1 MGVWGFIYDFTVYN
15 LLFIDY
21 ELLCVAESWRLQGG
35 ALASLDAV
43 LGSVVVFR
51 LATGA
56 VAEVVIPF
64 GLAKAGLFSGCSVV
78 LGVVAASEEGS
89 EDA

>member
-1 MGVWGFIYDFTVYN
+1 MCGVVIEAPGWS
-15 LLFIDY
+15 
-21 ELLCVAESWRLQGG
+21 AG
-35 ALASLDAV
+35 ALASLDAM

-51 LATGA
+51 SATGA
-56 VAEVVIPF
+56 VAEVIVPF

>member
-43 LGSVVVFR
+43 GDAVLGSVVVFR

-64 GLAKAGLFSGCSVV
+64 SLAL
-78 LGVVAASEEGS
+78 
-89 EDA
+89 